1 MIKKI
6 IKKIILGNKYDS
18 ESFIKYLKKLGVRI
32 GEDCTIYVPQ
42 KTIIDVQKPFLV
54 EIGNHVRITQGV
66 TILTHGYD
74 WSVLKGVY
82 GDVLGSCGKVKI
94 GNNVFIGMNT
104 TILKGITIGDNV
116 IIGAGSIV
124 TSDIPSDCVAVGNPC
139 RKIMNIDEY
148 HKKRINAQYHE
159 AKQLVEE
166 YRKVYNCN
174 PSDEVLREFFWLFT
188 DSDNAIPDSWQEVL
202 KLCDNF
208 SFTQSV
214 YKKHKKK
221 FNSKEAFFES
231 LDS

>member
-6 IKKIILGNKYDS
+6 IKKIILGHKYDS

-74 WSVLKGVY
+74 WSVLKCVY

-124 TSDIPSDCVAVGNPC
+124 TSDIPSDCIAVGNPC

-148 HKKRINAQYHE
+148 HKKRINAQYYE

-188 DSDNAIPDSWQEVL
+188 DGDNAIPDSWQEVL